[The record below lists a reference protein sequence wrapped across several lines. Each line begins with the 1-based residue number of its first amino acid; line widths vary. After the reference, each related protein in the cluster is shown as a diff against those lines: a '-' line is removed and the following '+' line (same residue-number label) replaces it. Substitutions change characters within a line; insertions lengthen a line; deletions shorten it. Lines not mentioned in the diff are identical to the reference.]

1 VSQKGRKLDGQKSFL
16 RCVKLKNIEMLNSEL
31 KLERLHLAWRK
42 KLSLDHLFLENVADD
57 RKPSFKMQY
66 IVLCKKSSLT

>member
-1 VSQKGRKLDGQKSFL
+1 
-16 RCVKLKNIEMLNSEL
+16 MPNSEL
-31 KLERLHLAWRK
+31 KHERLPLAWRK

-66 IVLCKKSSLT
+66 IVLCKKSSLTWEEFYRWIVKTVEMLN